1 MNETFDLRVSR
12 IWQVLLNVGLC
23 IALKE
28 IVSLKDSIIL
38 PGDGASHTEV
48 LFRYIVFRPMV
59 GTVMT
64 GKIRNCSREGVN
76 VTLGFFDDILIPHA
90 ALQHPSRF
98 DEAEQAWVWEYPLD
112 DGSKHDLF
120 MDVGEPIKFRVSRE
134 IFEETSPI
142 GPPKAEGQQS
152 QNASSST
159 ASAAATASAQEVKT
173 PYKIIVNLNV
183 NNKRNQSFIWVKF
196 FQGAIN
202 ESGLGVLSWWD
213 QQGKEEE
220 QDVEDGEDNTEYD
233 NDDDGEGACE
243 EWRRNSIASTTT
255 SVNT

>member
-1 MNETFDLRVSR
+1 MFVLAELKDNVR
-12 IWQVLLNVGLC
+12 IGPDQFNLKLVDAVRDEIDRKLANKVLLNVGLC

-48 LFRYIVFRPMV
+48 LFRYVVFRPMV
-59 GTVMT
+59 GTVLT
-64 GKIRNCSREGVN
+64 GKIRNCSRDGVH

-98 DEAEQAWVWEYPLD
+98 DEAEQAWVWEYPLE
-112 DGSKHDLF
+112 DGAKHDLF

-142 GPPKAEGQQS
+142 GPPKAEGQVS
-152 QNASSST
+152 QNASTS
-159 ASAAATASAQEVKT
+159 AAAAATAASQEVKA
-173 PYKIIVNLNV
+173 PYKII
-183 NNKRNQSFIWVKF
+183 
-196 FQGAIN
+196 GAIN

-213 QQGKEEE
+213 QQVKE
-220 QDVEDGEDNTEYD
+220 DDLDDEDGEDNTEYD
-233 NDDDGEGACE
+233 NDEDGEGACE
-243 EWRRNSIASTTT
+243 E
-255 SVNT
+255 